1 VGLGDIWENFFS
13 RKEKKDSKEDKKRKQ
28 AKDRSQFKKTDQK
41 KADSKQDPRPKSNA
55 SQKGRVISIAPEQ
68 INVRL
73 ENGTTILC
81 TLRGRLKQSQKKE
94 KTLVAVGD
102 FVYVEVTSDKE
113 GDLTGAIESIEE
125 RRSQLGRGEN
135 LDRYKQHVIAANI
148 DVVAI
153 VASLYSPQFR
163 PSIIDRYLISAE
175 KGNLEGVIVVNKID
189 LLNQIDEKERALY
202 ETFCKVYS
210 KLGYTLFE
218 VSSKSRSGL
227 SQLEQH
233 LQGKAAVFSGQSG
246 TGKSSILMALTG
258 EKLAVADTVK
268 KTHKGRHTTV
278 RARLIPLESGGFFLD
293 TPGVKSFGIWDFKK
307 EDVLSHFFEIEE
319 LKEACHFPDCS
330 HKHEP
335 GCAVKE
341 ALDSGEI
348 SAIRYDSYI
357 ALLDELGTAHKRR

>member
-1 VGLGDIWENFFS
+1 MGLGDIWENFFS

-41 KADSKQDPRPKSNA
+41 KAAKKTDPKP
-55 SQKGRVISIAPEQ
+55 QTHTGHKGRVISIAPEQ
-68 INVRL
+68 IKVL
-73 ENGTTILC
+73 LDDGIEVLC

-113 GDLTGAIESIEE
+113 DTHLGVIESVET

-175 KGNLEGVIVVNKID
+175 KGNLDAVIVINKID
-189 LLNQIDEKERALY
+189 LLDQLDEKERALY

-210 KLGYTLFE
+210 KLGYSLFE
-218 VSSKSRSGL
+218 VSSKTRSGL

-233 LQGKAAVFSGQSG
+233 LTGKTAVFSGQSG

-258 EKLAVADTVK
+258 EELAVADTVK
-268 KTHKGRHTTV
+268 KTLKGRHTTV
-278 RARLIPLESGGFFLD
+278 QARLIPMEAGGFFLD

-307 EDVLSHFFEIEE
+307 DDVLTHFFEIDE

-348 SAIRYDSYI
+348 SAIRYGSYI
-357 ALLDELGTAHKRR
+357 ALLDELDSTHKRR

>member
-1 VGLGDIWENFFS
+1 VGLGDIWEHFFS

-41 KADSKQDPRPKSNA
+41 KAERQKEPTPKSKRG
-55 SQKGRVISIAPEQ
+55 QKGRVISIAPEQ
-68 INVRL
+68 ISVLL
-73 ENGTTILC
+73 EDGATVLC

-94 KTLVAVGD
+94 KNLVAVGD
-102 FVYVEVTSDKE
+102 FVVVEVTSNE
-113 GDLTGAIESIEE
+113 GGAFLGVIESIEK

-135 LDRYKQHVIAANI
+135 LDRHKQHIIAANI
-148 DVVAI
+148 DIVAI

-175 KGNLEGVIVVNKID
+175 KGNLDGVIVINKID
-189 LLNQIDEKERALY
+189 LLDQVDEKERLLY

-210 KLGYTLFE
+210 KLGYPLFE
-218 VSSKSRSGL
+218 VSSKTRSGL

-233 LQGKAAVFSGQSG
+233 LKGKAAVFSGQSG
-246 TGKSSILMALTG
+246 TGKSSMLMALTG
-258 EKLAVADTVK
+258 EKLEVADTVK

-278 RARLIPLESGGFFLD
+278 QARLLPLDSGGFFLD
-293 TPGVKSFGIWDFKK
+293 TPGIKSFGIWDFKK
-307 EDVLSHFFEIEE
+307 EDVFHHFFEIEE
-319 LKEACHFPDCS
+319 LKEACHYPDCS

-348 SAIRYDSYI
+348 SAIRYDSYV
-357 ALLDELGTAHKRR
+357 ALLDELETTHKRR